1 MNDSKTASAPFLVVE
16 RHEPVVAIPIT
27 ENGREVVYYGVDG
40 AEYQQSPHP
49 LSVQD
54 ALDLA
59 GAWSDI
65 DWDEAVDTLDH
76 IRHESKPTP
85 PVESIAE

>member
-1 MNDSKTASAPFLVVE
+1 MKDSKIASASFLVVE
-16 RHEPVVAIPIT
+16 RHEPVVAIPGT
-27 ENGREVVYYGVDG
+27 ENGREGVYYGVDG
-40 AEYQQSPHP
+40 AEYRQSPHP
-49 LSVQD
+49 MSVQD

-65 DWDEAVDTLDH
+65 DWDEAVDTLDR

-85 PVESIAE
+85 PVELIVE